1 MRVRKKVLGIIP
13 ARKGSKGLPKKN
25 IKPFAG
31 KELILWSIEAAISS
45 NSIDKTIVSTD
56 CKEIAALSNDNGA
69 DVPFIRPIELSSDKS
84 KSIDVVLHAIDHT
97 EIYDYV
103 ILLQPTSPLRTSKHI
118 DEAFNEM
125 LDRDLKSC
133 VSISITK
140 SNPYLMY
147 NMDSNSTISSVR
159 SHQDQYSRRQDY
171 PEFYEL
177 NGAIYIAQVDW
188 LKKNKSFISED
199 TFGYIMSQN
208 QSYDIDTLDDFLL
221 AEKEKIK
228 LNNQK

>member
-1 MRVRKKVLGIIP
+1 MRARKKVLGIIP
-13 ARKGSKGLPKKN
+13 ARKGSKGIPKKN

-31 KELILWSIEAAISS
+31 KELILWSIEAAIGS
-45 NSIDKTIVSTD
+45 NSIDKTLVSTD
-56 CKEIAALSNDNGA
+56 CKEIAALSNKNGA
-69 DVPFIRPIELSSDKS
+69 DAPFIRPMELSSDKS
-84 KSIDVVLHAIDHT
+84 KAIDVVLHAIENT
-97 EIYDYV
+97 EIFDYV

-118 DEAFNEM
+118 DEAFNQM
-125 LDRDLKSC
+125 LGRNLKSC
-133 VSISITK
+133 VSISIAK

-147 NMDSNSTISSVR
+147 NIGSNSTVSSVLP
-159 SHQDQYSRRQDY
+159 HQGQYSRRQDY
-171 PEFYEL
+171 PECYEL

-208 QSYDIDTLDDFLL
+208 QSYDIDTMDDFLL

-228 LNNQK
+228 LNYQK